1 MEIRQLKYFLK
12 VAETLNFSEA
22 SRKLYITQST
32 LSQQISHLEQE
43 IGLPLFERNSHE
55 VYLTEAGK
63 ELLPYAQ
70 NAVNC
75 TMACVDHMNDLKE
88 MLTGELNIGVT
99 YSFSNIMAETLIAFL
114 HAYPHV
120 KLNIQYRSMQE
131 LMDGLKKRE
140 LDLVLAFKPIKTDKA
155 IDSRAIFSNRLAA
168 IVNENH
174 PLARL
179 SSIKL
184 SELERYD
191 LILPCKGLQA
201 RNAFDYLIEGKDLD
215 FKIMVEVNNVNIIF
229 DLLHRSNLVTVLSES
244 TTILLFGLITM
255 FIYSFIAGEKI
266 QMLQTPMHW
275 LYAVQLA
282 LLPTVLSLFF
292 MTISI
297 NLIGSTPAAI
307 MGALEPVTAVIIGV
321 CIFGESFSFQLAIGI
336 LAILAGVTIII
347 ARKK

>member
-1 MEIRQLKYFLK
+1 MQDWKFENMGYFLSQILGFRNKYIIFAAETSYRLSLKPIAIKMEKMEIRQLKYFLK

-140 LDLVLAFKPIKTDKA
+140 LDLVLAFKPLKTDKA

-201 RNAFDYLIEGKDLD
+201 RNAFDYLIDGKDLD

-229 DLLHRSNLVTVLSES
+229 DLLHRSNLVSVLSES
-244 TTILLFGLITM
+244 TTILESGMKAIPIDAADNEMDGCIHILKDAYM
-255 FIYSFIAGEKI
+255 KNSAQEFIR
-266 QMLQTPMHW
+266 MLSQ
-275 LYAVQLA
+275 
-282 LLPTVLSLFF
+282 
-292 MTISI
+292 
-297 NLIGSTPAAI
+297 ST
-307 MGALEPVTAVIIGV
+307 
-321 CIFGESFSFQLAIGI
+321 SI
-336 LAILAGVTIII
+336 LANFALKDIL
-347 ARKK
+347 K